1 MKMDKESKEK
11 IKLLKKQEK
20 YNEIYL
26 EFGSEAYLKNTPSK
40 IKKAELKKFKKE
52 GRYEDIYNKYGPAE
66 HEKILVKAMYEE
78 IKEAKGPFKA
88 ILWNIGKKLKIATAY
103 TALIAATSATTLTGM
118 AISDTEKNIKN
129 NAIEYAADIEQYN
142 NKINKYAKEINAMN
156 LTDVQVFMK
165 VMDDMWGSIKG
176 YKTPELNLS
185 GFYELDLAT
194 EEGYGVCRNMASD
207 VAKKLNAI
215 NPEYNARV
223 MPVGMGDTYY
233 QIANITRTVLQDNE
247 TVSEHE
253 GEENESSPDILSKIF
268 GNHMVTLVDVKED
281 NLTLVLDPTNP
292 GIGIYKDG
300 DIIMLNPV
308 HDASSNDKIE
318 YEAKEYTSAVI
329 IRGEG
334 MQGVVDTIKDYFS
347 TYEDANLTFEQI
359 EEKYGL
365 EAQNTALDEVREMS
379 KTEQEK
385 FADSLK
391 VGENEKGEPKS
402 ISEDSMIQHL
412 RESNEQER

>member
-1 MKMDKESKEK
+1 MDKESKEK

-20 YNEIYL
+20 YNQIYL
-26 EFGSEAYLKNTPSK
+26 DYGAEAYQKYTPSK
-40 IKKAELKKFKKE
+40 VKKAELKKLKKE

-88 ILWNIGKKLKIATAY
+88 ILWNIGKKFKIATAY

-142 NKINKYAKEINAMN
+142 NMINKYAEEINAMN

-165 VMDDMWGSIKG
+165 VMDDMWGRIKG
-176 YKTPELNLS
+176 YKTPELDLS

-223 MPVGMGDTYY
+223 IPVGMGDTYY

-253 GEENESSPDILSKIF
+253 GEENESSPDILAKIF

-308 HDASSNDKIE
+308 RDASSNDKIE

-347 TYEDANLTFEQI
+347 TYEDANITFEQI

-385 FADSLK
+385 FVDSLK
-391 VGENEKGEPKS
+391 VGDAEQEQQHITENDVVMRE
-402 ISEDSMIQHL
+402 
-412 RESNEQER
+412 RESESEEQEK

>member
-1 MKMDKESKEK
+1 MDKESKEK

-20 YNEIYL
+20 YNQIYL
-26 EFGSEAYLKNTPSK
+26 DYGAEAYQKYTPSK
-40 IKKAELKKFKKE
+40 VKKAELKKFKKE

-78 IKEAKGPFKA
+78 IKEAKGPLKA

-118 AISDTEKNIKN
+118 AMSDAEKNIKN

-142 NKINKYAKEINAMN
+142 NKINKYANEINEMN

-223 MPVGMGDTYY
+223 IPVGMGDTYY
-233 QIANITRTVLQDNE
+233 QIANITRTVLQENE

-253 GEENESSPDILSKIF
+253 GEETETSPDILAKIF

-308 HDASSNDKIE
+308 HDASSNEKIE

-385 FADSLK
+385 FVDSLK
-391 VGENEKGEPKS
+391 VGDTEKGEPKS
-402 ISEDSMIQHL
+402 INENEVIMHQ
-412 RESNEQER
+412 RENNEQER

>member
-1 MKMDKESKEK
+1 
-11 IKLLKKQEK
+11 
-20 YNEIYL
+20 
-26 EFGSEAYLKNTPSK
+26 
-40 IKKAELKKFKKE
+40 
-52 GRYEDIYNKYGPAE
+52 
-66 HEKILVKAMYEE
+66 
-78 IKEAKGPFKA
+78 
-88 ILWNIGKKLKIATAY
+88 
-103 TALIAATSATTLTGM
+103 M

-391 VGENEKGEPKS
+391 VGETEKGEPKS

>member
-1 MKMDKESKEK
+1 MDKESKEK

-20 YNEIYL
+20 YNQIYL
-26 EFGSEAYLKNTPSK
+26 DYGAEAYQKYTPSK
-40 IKKAELKKFKKE
+40 VKKAELKKFKKE

-308 HDASSNDKIE
+308 HDTTSNEKIE

-391 VGENEKGEPKS
+391 VGETEKGEPKS

>member
-1 MKMDKESKEK
+1 MDKESKEK

-20 YNEIYL
+20 YNQIYL
-26 EFGSEAYLKNTPSK
+26 DYGAEAYQKYTPSK
-40 IKKAELKKFKKE
+40 VKKAELKKFKKE

-78 IKEAKGPFKA
+78 IKEAKGPLKA

-118 AISDTEKNIKN
+118 AMSDAEKNIKN

-142 NKINKYAKEINAMN
+142 NKINKYANEINAMN

-223 MPVGMGDTYY
+223 IPVGMGDTYY

-385 FADSLK
+385 FVDSLK
-391 VGENEKGEPKS
+391 VGETEKEEPKS
-402 ISEDSMIQHL
+402 ISENEVIMRQ
-412 RESNEQER
+412 RESSEQER

>member
-1 MKMDKESKEK
+1 MDKESKEK

-20 YNEIYL
+20 YNQIYL
-26 EFGSEAYLKNTPSK
+26 DYGAEAYQKYTPSK
-40 IKKAELKKFKKE
+40 VKKAELKKLKKE

-78 IKEAKGPFKA
+78 IKEAKGPLKA

-118 AISDTEKNIKN
+118 AMSDAEKNIKN

-142 NKINKYAKEINAMN
+142 NKINKYANEINEMN

-223 MPVGMGDTYY
+223 IPVGMGDTYY
-233 QIANITRTVLQDNE
+233 QIANITRTVLQENE

-253 GEENESSPDILSKIF
+253 GEENESSPDILAKIF

-308 HDASSNDKIE
+308 HDASSNEKIE

-365 EAQNTALDEVREMS
+365 EAQNIALDEVREMS

-385 FADSLK
+385 FVDSLK
-391 VGENEKGEPKS
+391 VGDTEKGEPKS
-402 ISEDSMIQHL
+402 INENEVIMHQ

>member
-1 MKMDKESKEK
+1 MDRESKEK

-20 YNEIYL
+20 YNQIYL
-26 EFGSEAYLKNTPSK
+26 DYGAEAYQKYTPSK
-40 IKKAELKKFKKE
+40 VKKAELKKFKKE

-78 IKEAKGPFKA
+78 IKEAKGPLKA

-223 MPVGMGDTYY
+223 IPVGMGDTYY

-253 GEENESSPDILSKIF
+253 GEENESSPDILAKIF

-308 HDASSNDKIE
+308 HDATSDEKIE

-391 VGENEKGEPKS
+391 VGETEKGEPKS
-402 ISEDSMIQHL
+402 INENEVIMHQ

>member
-1 MKMDKESKEK
+1 MDKESKEK

-20 YNEIYL
+20 YNQIYL
-26 EFGSEAYLKNTPSK
+26 DYGAEAYQKYTPSK
-40 IKKAELKKFKKE
+40 VKKAELKKFKKE

-78 IKEAKGPFKA
+78 IKEAKGPLKA

-118 AISDTEKNIKN
+118 AMSDAEKNIKN

-142 NKINKYAKEINAMN
+142 NKINKYANEINEMN

-223 MPVGMGDTYY
+223 IPVGMGDTYY
-233 QIANITRTVLQDNE
+233 QIANITRTVLQENE

-253 GEENESSPDILSKIF
+253 GEETETSPDILAKIF

-308 HDASSNDKIE
+308 HDATSDDKIE

-385 FADSLK
+385 FVDSLK
-391 VGENEKGEPKS
+391 VGDTEKGEPKS
-402 ISEDSMIQHL
+402 INENEVIMHQ

>member
-1 MKMDKESKEK
+1 MDKESKEK

-20 YNEIYL
+20 YNQIYL
-26 EFGSEAYLKNTPSK
+26 DYGAEAYQKYTPSK
-40 IKKAELKKFKKE
+40 VKKAELKKLKKE

-78 IKEAKGPFKA
+78 IKEAKGPLKA

-118 AISDTEKNIKN
+118 AMSDAEKNIKN

-142 NKINKYAKEINAMN
+142 NKINKYANEINEMN

-223 MPVGMGDTYY
+223 IPVGMGDTYY
-233 QIANITRTVLQDNE
+233 QIANITRTVLQENE

-253 GEENESSPDILSKIF
+253 GEENESSPDILAKIF

-308 HDASSNDKIE
+308 HDASSNEKIE

-385 FADSLK
+385 FVDSLK
-391 VGENEKGEPKS
+391 VGDTEKGEPKS
-402 ISEDSMIQHL
+402 INENEVIMHQ